1 MYLWIFLP
9 KNKKICKEIA
19 KSKRL
24 RQINDNYEKIVL
36 TMDKLYNNT
45 SEDGIKIKY
54 LIDWLLGENI

>member
-1 MYLWIFLP
+1 MLEENVKQREL
-9 KNKKICKEIA
+9 N
-19 KSKRL
+19 SL

-54 LIDWLLGENI
+54 LIDWLLGDD